1 MAKTNL
7 KSLVNKGKIVLI
19 DFYADWC
26 GPCQTLTPIISQVAK
41 EYTGK
46 INVLKIN
53 IDKNQPLANKLSI
66 RSIPTMVLYRE
77 GQQVWR
83 HSGLL
88 TKKEL
93 ESVLEQ
99 NI

>member
-1 MAKTNL
+1 M